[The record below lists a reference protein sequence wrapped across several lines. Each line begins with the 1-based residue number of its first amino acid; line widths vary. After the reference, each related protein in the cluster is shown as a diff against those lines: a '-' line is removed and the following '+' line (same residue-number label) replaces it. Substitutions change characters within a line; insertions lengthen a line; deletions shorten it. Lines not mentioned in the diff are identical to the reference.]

1 MVNAILAVD
10 PGGDTGLA
18 DFNYFTKTWQTT
30 VLPYEP
36 LVLYG
41 FFITWLR
48 SKATNVVGPK
58 GVTVICESFDYR
70 PVGKYDFGG
79 SRAIPKVDLT
89 PRNVIGIL
97 ELACAQHDVEIVW
110 QKPSTVNG
118 DDGRKT
124 KDPSVFWTD
133 AKVKQLGLYK
143 PAHVHEMDAVKHI
156 LHYRAF
162 TLRELKLFEAL
173 KPPAL
178 QTFPATDPF
187 EEVMR

>member
-1 MVNAILAVD
+1 MINAILSVD
-10 PGGDTGLA
+10 PGGTTGLA
-18 DFNYFTKTWQTT
+18 DFNYRTKTWQTT
-30 VLPYEP
+30 ALPYEP

-41 FFITWLR
+41 FFIAWLG
-48 SKATNVVGPK
+48 SKGKN
-58 GVTVICESFDYR
+58 VTVICESFDYR

-110 QKPSTVNG
+110 QKPSIVNG

-124 KDPSVFWTD
+124 QDPSVFWTD
-133 AKVKQLGLYK
+133 EKVKKLGLYK

-162 TLRELKLFEAL
+162 TLDETKLFEPL
-173 KPPAL
+173 RLGRPAN
-178 QTFPATDPF
+178 FF
-187 EEVMR
+187 KEVMT